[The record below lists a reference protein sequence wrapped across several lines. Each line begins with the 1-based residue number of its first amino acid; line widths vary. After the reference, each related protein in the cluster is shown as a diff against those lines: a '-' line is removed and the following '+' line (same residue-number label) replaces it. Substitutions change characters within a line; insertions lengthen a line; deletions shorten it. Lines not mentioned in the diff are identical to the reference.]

1 MTTPY
6 YCYITYIT
14 NETNITFEIDFW
26 EVLDM
31 LFNNYS
37 RLFDDFFDD
46 SFKNFGFSNNNST
59 QVMKSDIIEKDGQ
72 YMIDIELPGY
82 EKKDV
87 QAELKDGYLTINAHK
102 DQTVEN
108 KDEKT
113 NYIRKERYTGSC
125 SRTFYVG
132 EDIKEDSIKAG
143 FKDGILR
150 LVIAKPE
157 TKPVED
163 TRKLIPIQ

>member
-1 MTTPY
+1 
-6 YCYITYIT
+6 
-14 NETNITFEIDFW
+14 
-26 EVLDM
+26 M

-157 TKPVED
+157 AKPVED